1 MKLFGTDGVRGE
13 AGGFLNA
20 TKAMNV
26 AVAAGIYFKQHAKTK
41 KILVGKDTRRS
52 GYMIENAI
60 VSGLTAIG
68 YDVIEIGPMPTP
80 AIAFLTE
87 NMRCDAGI
95 MISASHNPFDDNGI
109 KFFDAQG
116 NKLTEEVEAQIE
128 AIYHNHALMSS
139 SCATGKEIGKA
150 QRIDDV
156 IGRYIVQ
163 LKNSFPKELSLQGLR
178 IVLDTANGAG
188 YRVGPTVLQELG
200 AEVIVIHDKPDGFNI
215 NEDCGALHTKD
226 LANAVSKYRAD
237 IGIALDGDA
246 DRLVVVDEK
255 GEVVD
260 GDQLLGAMGAYLNK
274 KGALKGGGIVATV
287 MSNLGLEEYMKEC
300 GLELFRSN
308 VGDKY
313 VLEVMYE
320 KGINFGGEQSGHVIL
335 HDYAKT
341 GDGLMSAL
349 QLLAL
354 ILESGKKASEV
365 LRPFALYPQ
374 QLRNMNIKEK
384 KPLDKIKGLKEH
396 LDHVEKL
403 KMRHLIRYSGTENKL
418 RILLEGKDAKVLD
431 AKMNELEEFFGKEL
445 T

>member
-1 MKLFGTDGVRGE
+1 MKLFGTDGVRGQ

-20 TKAMNV
+20 TKAMNI
-26 AVAAGIYFKQHAKTK
+26 AVAAGIYFKQDAKTK

-68 YDVIEIGPMPTP
+68 YDVVQIGPMPTP

-95 MISASHNPFDDNGI
+95 MISASHNPYEDNGI
-109 KFFDAQG
+109 KFFDAHG
-116 NKLTEEVEAQIE
+116 DKLSEEVEAKIE
-128 AIYHNHALMSS
+128 AIYHNETLMTS

-163 LKNSFPKELSLQGLR
+163 LKNSFPQELSLQGLR

-188 YRVGPTVLQELG
+188 YRVGPTVLEELG

-215 NEDCGALHTKD
+215 NEGCGALHTKE
-226 LANAVSKYRAD
+226 LANSVVKFRAD

-255 GEVVD
+255 GEVID
-260 GDQLLGAMGAYLNK
+260 GDQLLGAMGVALNK
-274 KGALKGGGIVATV
+274 KKMLRGGGIVATV
-287 MSNLGLEEYMKEC
+287 MSNLGLEEYMKENK
-300 GLELFRSN
+300 LKLFRAN

-313 VLEVMYE
+313 VLEIMNE
-320 KGINFGGEQSGHVIL
+320 KGINFGGEQSGHIIL
-335 HDYAKT
+335 HDFAKT

-349 QLLAL
+349 QILS
-354 ILESGKKASEV
+354 IVLESGQKASEV

-374 QLRNMNIKEK
+374 QLRNVNVKEK
-384 KPLDKIKGLKEH
+384 KQLDKIEGLKEH
-396 LDHVEKL
+396 LEDVEKL
-403 KMRHLIRYSGTENKL
+403 HMRHLIRYSGTENKL

-431 AKMNELEEFFGKEL
+431 AKMNELEEFFGKQL
-445 T
+445 A